1 MGLFKRKKNKKQEEI
16 KIDLYQEN
24 DSVVEE
30 NNIENNQSD
39 TNTQLNNKTDEEI
52 IDETIFT
59 FNKILSK
66 NDRIITEY
74 YTIKILSR
82 IGLKNMDFNLQMLS
96 MEKNVNRIKKDCFD
110 LNRII
115 SQLKNGLN
123 YEREGILKLYNDVND
138 LYAFQNGLINQLNE
152 VNSTSYGH
160 LKIST
165 VSVTINKT
173 HEELEKL
180 YLNICNELKPFN
192 TFEEASEYIYY
203 NSGDFIDKLINTFV
217 MYVKESGNEEYIK
230 QYDRK
235 YFLPSDVV
243 ISLDI
248 KEWIELYNRL
258 KFVLRLMNKSNKTTF
273 LSYQELYDTF
283 EAKYAV
289 LMMRADNNR

>member
-1 MGLFKRKKNKKQEEI
+1 MGLFKRKRNKKQEEI

-30 NNIENNQSD
+30 KNIENNQSD
-39 TNTQLNNKTDEEI
+39 TNAQLNNKTDEEI

-217 MYVKESGNEEYIK
+217 MYVKESGNEEYIR

>member
-1 MGLFKRKKNKKQEEI
+1 MGLFRRKKNKKQEEI

-30 NNIENNQSD
+30 KNIELKQNNIED
-39 TNTQLNNKTDEEI
+39 RLNNKSDEEL
-52 IDETIFT
+52 IDEAIFT

-115 SQLKNGLN
+115 NQLKNGLN
-123 YEREGILKLYNDVND
+123 YEREGIVKIYNDVND
-138 LYAFQNGLINQLNE
+138 LFAFQNGLINQLNE
-152 VNSTSYGH
+152 VNSISYGH

-180 YLNICNELKPFN
+180 YLNICNELKPFT

-203 NSGDFIDKLINTFV
+203 NSGEFIDKLINTFV
-217 MYVKESGNEEYIK
+217 MYVKESGNEEYVRL
-230 QYDRK
+230 YDRK

-243 ISLDI
+243 ISLDV
-248 KEWIELYNRL
+248 KEWVELYNKL
-258 KFVLRLMNKSNKTTF
+258 KFVLRLMNKNNKTTF
-273 LSYQELYDTF
+273 LSYQELFDIF
-283 EAKYAV
+283 EAKYAI

>member
-39 TNTQLNNKTDEEI
+39 TNAQLNNKTDEEI

>member
-1 MGLFKRKKNKKQEEI
+1 MSLFKRRKKQKQEEI
-16 KIDLYQEN
+16 NIDLISPSE
-24 DSVVEE
+24 SIIEEKPVEE
-30 NNIENNQSD
+30 KQETTEDLLKDKSNEE
-39 TNTQLNNKTDEEI
+39 LTDELI
-52 IDETIFT
+52 YI
-59 FNKILSK
+59 FNKIVNK

-96 MEKNVNRIKKDCFD
+96 IDKNVNRIKKEIFD
-110 LNRII
+110 LTRII
-115 SQLKNGLN
+115 ANIKTGLEL
-123 YEREGILKLYNDVND
+123 EREGVLMIYNQVKE
-138 LYAFQNGLINQLNE
+138 LFAFQNGVFNQLSE
-152 VNSTSYGH
+152 INSVSYGH

-180 YLNICNELKPFN
+180 YNNICEELKGF
-192 TFEEASEYIYY
+192 TSFEAASEYIYY

-217 MYVKESGNEEYIK
+217 QYVKESGNEDYIK

-243 ISLDI
+243 ISLEI
-248 KEWIELYNRL
+248 KEWIDLYNRL
-258 KFVLRLMNKSNKTTF
+258 KFVLRLMNKHNKITF
-273 LSYQELYDTF
+273 ISYQELFDAF
-283 EAKYAV
+283 EAKYAI